1 MKMNKKVLLTSTMAA
16 SLLSVAS
23 VQAQETDTTWTART
37 VSEVKADLVKQDNKS
52 SYTVKYGDTLSVI
65 SEAMSI
71 DMNVL
76 AKINN
81 IADINLIYPET
92 TLTVTYD
99 QKSHTATSMKIETP
113 ATNAAGQTTATVDLK
128 TNQVSV
134 ADQKVSLNTI
144 SEGMTPEAAT
154 TIVSPMKTYSSA
166 PALKSKEVL
175 AQEQAVSQAAA
186 NEQVSPAPV
195 KSITSEVPAAKEEV
209 RPTQTSVSQSTTVS
223 PASVAAETPA
233 PVAKVA
239 PVRTVAAPAPRVASA
254 KVVTPKVE
262 TGASPEHVPAPAV
275 PVTTTSTATDNK
287 LQATEV
293 KSVPVAQKAPTAT
306 PVAQPASTTNA
317 VAAHPENAGLQPH
330 VAAYKEKVAS
340 TYGVNEFST
349 YRAGDPGDHG
359 KGLAVDFIVGKN
371 QALGNEVAQYSTQN
385 MAANNISYV
394 IWQQKFYSNTNSIYG
409 PANTWNAMPDRGGVT
424 ANHYDHVHVS
434 FNK

>member
-186 NEQVSPAPV
+186 
-195 KSITSEVPAAKEEV
+195 KEEV
-209 RPTQTSVSQSTTVS
+209 KPTQTSVSQSTTVS

-233 PVAKVA
+233 PVAKVS
-239 PVRTVAAPAPRVASA
+239 PVRTVAAPRVASA

-262 TGASPEHVPAPAV
+262 TGASPEHVSAPAV
-275 PVTTTSTATDNK
+275 PVTATSTATDNK

-306 PVAQPASTTNA
+306 PVAQPVSTTNA

-359 KGLAVDFIVGKN
+359 KGLAVDFIVGTN
-371 QALGNEVAQYSTQN
+371 RALGNEVAQYSTQN

>member
-186 NEQVSPAPV
+186 
-195 KSITSEVPAAKEEV
+195 KEEV
-209 RPTQTSVSQSTTVS
+209 KPTQTSVSQSTTVS

-233 PVAKVA
+233 PVAKVS
-239 PVRTVAAPAPRVASA
+239 PVRTVAAPRVASA

-262 TGASPEHVPAPAV
+262 TGASPEHVSAPAV

-306 PVAQPASTTNA
+306 PVAQPVSTTNA

-359 KGLAVDFIVGKN
+359 KGLAVDFIVGTN
-371 QALGNEVAQYSTQN
+371 RALGNEVAQYSTQN

-394 IWQQKFYSNTNSIYG
+394 I
-409 PANTWNAMPDRGGVT
+409 
-424 ANHYDHVHVS
+424 
-434 FNK
+434 

>member
-113 ATNAAGQTTATVDLK
+113 ATVDLK

-209 RPTQTSVSQSTTVS
+209 KPTQTSVSQSTTVS

-239 PVRTVAAPAPRVASA
+239 PVRTVAAPRVASV

-262 TGASPEHVPAPAV
+262 TGASPEHVSAPAV
-275 PVTTTSTATDNK
+275 PVTTTSPATDSK

-293 KSVPVAQKAPTAT
+293 KSV

-359 KGLAVDFIVGKN
+359 KGLAVDFIVGTN
-371 QALGNEVAQYSTQN
+371 QALGNKVAQYSTQN

>member
-209 RPTQTSVSQSTTVS
+209 KPTQTSVSQSTTVS

-233 PVAKVA
+233 PVAKVS
-239 PVRTVAAPAPRVASA
+239 PVRTVAAPRVASA

-262 TGASPEHVPAPAV
+262 TGASPEHVSAPA
-275 PVTTTSTATDNK
+275 
-287 LQATEV
+287 
-293 KSVPVAQKAPTAT
+293 AT
-306 PVAQPASTTNA
+306 PVAQPVSTTNA

-359 KGLAVDFIVGKN
+359 KGLAVDFIVGTN
-371 QALGNEVAQYSTQN
+371 RALGNEVAQYSTQN

>member
-113 ATNAAGQTTATVDLK
+113 A
-128 TNQVSV
+128 
-134 ADQKVSLNTI
+134 
-144 SEGMTPEAAT
+144 
-154 TIVSPMKTYSSA
+154 
-166 PALKSKEVL
+166 
-175 AQEQAVSQAAA
+175 
-186 NEQVSPAPV
+186 
-195 KSITSEVPAAKEEV
+195 
-209 RPTQTSVSQSTTVS
+209 
-223 PASVAAETPA
+223 

-239 PVRTVAAPAPRVASA
+239 PVRTVAAPRVASV

-262 TGASPEHVPAPAV
+262 TGASPEHVSAPAV
-275 PVTTTSTATDNK
+275 PVTTTSPATDSK

-359 KGLAVDFIVGKN
+359 KGLAVDFIVGTN
-371 QALGNEVAQYSTQN
+371 QALGNKVAQYSTQN

>member
-113 ATNAAGQTTATVDLK
+113 ATNAAGQTPATVDLK

-186 NEQVSPAPV
+186 NEQVSTAPV
-195 KSITSEVPAAKEEV
+195 KSITSEV
-209 RPTQTSVSQSTTVS
+209 
-223 PASVAAETPA
+223 

-239 PVRTVAAPAPRVASA
+239 PVRTVAAPRVASV

-262 TGASPEHVPAPAV
+262 TGASPEHVSAPAV
-275 PVTTTSTATDNK
+275 PVTTTSTATDSK

>member
-186 NEQVSPAPV
+186 
-195 KSITSEVPAAKEEV
+195 KEEV
-209 RPTQTSVSQSTTVS
+209 KPTQTSVSQSTTVS

-239 PVRTVAAPAPRVASA
+239 PVRTVAAPRVASV

-262 TGASPEHVPAPAV
+262 TGASPEHVSAPAV
-275 PVTTTSTATDNK
+275 PVTTTSTATDSK

>member
-128 TNQVSV
+128 TNQVFV

-175 AQEQAVSQAAA
+175 AQEQAVSQVAA
-186 NEQVSPAPV
+186 NEQVS
-195 KSITSEVPAAKEEV
+195 
-209 RPTQTSVSQSTTVS
+209 
-223 PASVAAETPA
+223 PA

-239 PVRTVAAPAPRVASA
+239 PVRTVAAPRVASA

-262 TGASPEHVPAPAV
+262 TGASPEHVSAPAV
-275 PVTTTSTATDNK
+275 PVTTTSPATDSK

-306 PVAQPASTTNA
+306 PVAQPASITNA

>member
-113 ATNAAGQTTATVDLK
+113 ATNAAGQTPATVDLK

-209 RPTQTSVSQSTTVS
+209 KPTQTSVSQSTTVS

-233 PVAKVA
+233 PVAKV
-239 PVRTVAAPAPRVASA
+239 
-254 KVVTPKVE
+254 VTPKVE
-262 TGASPEHVPAPAV
+262 TGASPEHVSAPAV
-275 PVTTTSTATDNK
+275 PVTTTSTATDSK

>member
-1 MKMNKKVLLTSTMAA
+1 M
-16 SLLSVAS
+16 
-23 VQAQETDTTWTART
+23 
-37 VSEVKADLVKQDNKS
+37 
-52 SYTVKYGDTLSVI
+52 
-65 SEAMSI
+65 
-71 DMNVL
+71 
-76 AKINN
+76 
-81 IADINLIYPET
+81 
-92 TLTVTYD
+92 
-99 QKSHTATSMKIETP
+99 
-113 ATNAAGQTTATVDLK
+113 
-128 TNQVSV
+128 
-134 ADQKVSLNTI
+134 
-144 SEGMTPEAAT
+144 
-154 TIVSPMKTYSSA
+154 
-166 PALKSKEVL
+166 
-175 AQEQAVSQAAA
+175 
-186 NEQVSPAPV
+186 

-209 RPTQTSVSQSTTVS
+209 KPTQTSVSQSTTVS

-239 PVRTVAAPAPRVASA
+239 PVRTVAAPRVASV

-262 TGASPEHVPAPAV
+262 TGASPEHVSAPAV
-275 PVTTTSTATDNK
+275 PVTTTSTATDSK

-317 VAAHPENAGLQPH
+317 VAAHPENARLQPH

>member
-128 TNQVSV
+128 TNQVFV

-175 AQEQAVSQAAA
+175 AQEQAVSQVAA

-209 RPTQTSVSQSTTVS
+209 KPTQTSVSQLTTVS

-233 PVAKVA
+233 P
-239 PVRTVAAPAPRVASA
+239 
-254 KVVTPKVE
+254 
-262 TGASPEHVPAPAV
+262 AV
-275 PVTTTSTATDNK
+275 PVTTTSPATDSK

>member
-128 TNQVSV
+128 TNQVFV

-175 AQEQAVSQAAA
+175 AQEQAVSQVAA
-186 NEQVSPAPV
+186 NEQVS
-195 KSITSEVPAAKEEV
+195 
-209 RPTQTSVSQSTTVS
+209 
-223 PASVAAETPA
+223 PA

-239 PVRTVAAPAPRVASA
+239 PVRTVAAPRVASA

-262 TGASPEHVPAPAV
+262 TGASPEHVSAPAV
-275 PVTTTSTATDNK
+275 PVTTTSPATDSK

>member
-195 KSITSEVPAAKEEV
+195 
-209 RPTQTSVSQSTTVS
+209 
-223 PASVAAETPA
+223 
-233 PVAKVA
+233 AKVA
-239 PVRTVAAPAPRVASA
+239 PVRTVAAPRVASV

-262 TGASPEHVPAPAV
+262 TGASPEHVSAPAV
-275 PVTTTSTATDNK
+275 PVTTTSPATDSK

-359 KGLAVDFIVGKN
+359 KGLAVDFIVGTN
-371 QALGNEVAQYSTQN
+371 QALGNKVAQYSTQN

>member
-186 NEQVSPAPV
+186 NEQVSTAPV

-209 RPTQTSVSQSTTVS
+209 KPTQTSVSQSTTVS

-239 PVRTVAAPAPRVASA
+239 PVRTVAAPRVASV

-262 TGASPEHVPAPAV
+262 TGASPEHVSAPAV
-275 PVTTTSTATDNK
+275 PVTTT
-287 LQATEV
+287 
-293 KSVPVAQKAPTAT
+293 
-306 PVAQPASTTNA
+306 STTNA

>member
-209 RPTQTSVSQSTTVS
+209 KPTQTSVSQSTTVS

-239 PVRTVAAPAPRVASA
+239 PVRTVAAPRVASV

-262 TGASPEHVPAPAV
+262 TGASPEHV
-275 PVTTTSTATDNK
+275 S
-287 LQATEV
+287 
-293 KSVPVAQKAPTAT
+293 APTAT

-359 KGLAVDFIVGKN
+359 KGLAVDFIVGTN
-371 QALGNEVAQYSTQN
+371 QALGNKVAQYSTQN

>member
-128 TNQVSV
+128 TNQVFV

-175 AQEQAVSQAAA
+175 AKEQAVSQVAA

-209 RPTQTSVSQSTTVS
+209 KPTQSVSQQQYHQLLL
-223 PASVAAETPA
+223 PL
-233 PVAKVA
+233 K
-239 PVRTVAAPAPRVASA
+239 
-254 KVVTPKVE
+254 
-262 TGASPEHVPAPAV
+262 HQ
-275 PVTTTSTATDNK
+275 
-287 LQATEV
+287 LQ
-293 KSVPVAQKAPTAT
+293 
-306 PVAQPASTTNA
+306 
-317 VAAHPENAGLQPH
+317 
-330 VAAYKEKVAS
+330 
-340 TYGVNEFST
+340 
-349 YRAGDPGDHG
+349 
-359 KGLAVDFIVGKN
+359 
-371 QALGNEVAQYSTQN
+371 
-385 MAANNISYV
+385 
-394 IWQQKFYSNTNSIYG
+394 
-409 PANTWNAMPDRGGVT
+409 
-424 ANHYDHVHVS
+424 
-434 FNK
+434 

>member
-175 AQEQAVSQAAA
+175 AQGQAVSQAAA

-209 RPTQTSVSQSTTVS
+209 KPTQTSVSQSTTVS

-239 PVRTVAAPAPRVASA
+239 PVRTVAAPRVASV

-262 TGASPEHVPAPAV
+262 TGASPEHVSAPAV
-275 PVTTTSTATDNK
+275 PVTTTSTATDSK

-306 PVAQPASTTNA
+306 PVAQPAS
-317 VAAHPENAGLQPH
+317 
-330 VAAYKEKVAS
+330 
-340 TYGVNEFST
+340 
-349 YRAGDPGDHG
+349 
-359 KGLAVDFIVGKN
+359 
-371 QALGNEVAQYSTQN
+371 
-385 MAANNISYV
+385 
-394 IWQQKFYSNTNSIYG
+394 
-409 PANTWNAMPDRGGVT
+409 
-424 ANHYDHVHVS
+424 
-434 FNK
+434 

>member
-175 AQEQAVSQAAA
+175 AQGQAVSQAAA

-209 RPTQTSVSQSTTVS
+209 KPTQMSVSQSTTVS

-239 PVRTVAAPAPRVASA
+239 PVRTVAAPRVASV

-262 TGASPEHVPAPAV
+262 TGASPEHVSAPAV
-275 PVTTTSTATDNK
+275 PVTTTSTATDSK

-317 VAAHPENAGLQPH
+317 VAAHPENARLQPH

>member
-128 TNQVSV
+128 TNQVFV

-175 AQEQAVSQAAA
+175 AQEQAVSQVAA

-209 RPTQTSVSQSTTVS
+209 KPTQTSVSQLTTVS
-223 PASVAAETPA
+223 PA
-233 PVAKVA
+233 
-239 PVRTVAAPAPRVASA
+239 
-254 KVVTPKVE
+254 
-262 TGASPEHVPAPAV
+262 
-275 PVTTTSTATDNK
+275 TDSK

>member
-186 NEQVSPAPV
+186 NEQVSPA
-195 KSITSEVPAAKEEV
+195 
-209 RPTQTSVSQSTTVS
+209 
-223 PASVAAETPA
+223 SVAAETPA

-239 PVRTVAAPAPRVASA
+239 PVRTVAAPRVASV

-262 TGASPEHVPAPAV
+262 TGASPEHVSAPAV
-275 PVTTTSTATDNK
+275 PVTTTSPATDSK

-359 KGLAVDFIVGKN
+359 KGLAVDFIVGTN
-371 QALGNEVAQYSTQN
+371 QALGNKVAQYSTQN

-409 PANTWNAMPDRGGVT
+409 PANTWNAMPDRGSVT

>member
-186 NEQVSPAPV
+186 NEQVSPA
-195 KSITSEVPAAKEEV
+195 
-209 RPTQTSVSQSTTVS
+209 
-223 PASVAAETPA
+223 
-233 PVAKVA
+233 
-239 PVRTVAAPAPRVASA
+239 
-254 KVVTPKVE
+254 
-262 TGASPEHVPAPAV
+262 
-275 PVTTTSTATDNK
+275 TDSK

-359 KGLAVDFIVGKN
+359 KGLAVDFIVGTN
-371 QALGNEVAQYSTQN
+371 QALGNKVAQYSTQN

>member
-128 TNQVSV
+128 TNQVFV

-175 AQEQAVSQAAA
+175 AQEQAVSQVAA
-186 NEQVSPAPV
+186 NEQ
-195 KSITSEVPAAKEEV
+195 
-209 RPTQTSVSQSTTVS
+209 VS

-239 PVRTVAAPAPRVASA
+239 PVRTVAAPRVASA

-262 TGASPEHVPAPAV
+262 TGASPEHVSAPAV
-275 PVTTTSTATDNK
+275 PVTTTSPATDSK

>member
-128 TNQVSV
+128 TNQVFV

-144 SEGMTPEAAT
+144 SEGMTPE
-154 TIVSPMKTYSSA
+154 
-166 PALKSKEVL
+166 
-175 AQEQAVSQAAA
+175 
-186 NEQVSPAPV
+186 
-195 KSITSEVPAAKEEV
+195 
-209 RPTQTSVSQSTTVS
+209 
-223 PASVAAETPA
+223 
-233 PVAKVA
+233 
-239 PVRTVAAPAPRVASA
+239 
-254 KVVTPKVE
+254 
-262 TGASPEHVPAPAV
+262 
-275 PVTTTSTATDNK
+275 
-287 LQATEV
+287 
-293 KSVPVAQKAPTAT
+293 
-306 PVAQPASTTNA
+306 
-317 VAAHPENAGLQPH
+317 
-330 VAAYKEKVAS
+330 
-340 TYGVNEFST
+340 
-349 YRAGDPGDHG
+349 
-359 KGLAVDFIVGKN
+359 
-371 QALGNEVAQYSTQN
+371 
-385 MAANNISYV
+385 
-394 IWQQKFYSNTNSIYG
+394 QQQRLF
-409 PANTWNAMPDRGGVT
+409 RQ
-424 ANHYDHVHVS
+424 
-434 FNK
+434 

>member
-113 ATNAAGQTTATVDLK
+113 ATNAAGQTPATVDLK

-186 NEQVSPAPV
+186 NEQVSTAP
-195 KSITSEVPAAKEEV
+195 
-209 RPTQTSVSQSTTVS
+209 
-223 PASVAAETPA
+223 VAAETPA

-239 PVRTVAAPAPRVASA
+239 PVRTVAAPRVASV

-262 TGASPEHVPAPAV
+262 TGASPEHVSAPAV
-275 PVTTTSTATDNK
+275 PVTTTSTATDSK

>member
-1 MKMNKKVLLTSTMAA
+1 M
-16 SLLSVAS
+16 
-23 VQAQETDTTWTART
+23 
-37 VSEVKADLVKQDNKS
+37 
-52 SYTVKYGDTLSVI
+52 
-65 SEAMSI
+65 
-71 DMNVL
+71 
-76 AKINN
+76 
-81 IADINLIYPET
+81 
-92 TLTVTYD
+92 
-99 QKSHTATSMKIETP
+99 
-113 ATNAAGQTTATVDLK
+113 
-128 TNQVSV
+128 
-134 ADQKVSLNTI
+134 
-144 SEGMTPEAAT
+144 
-154 TIVSPMKTYSSA
+154 
-166 PALKSKEVL
+166 
-175 AQEQAVSQAAA
+175 
-186 NEQVSPAPV
+186 
-195 KSITSEVPAAKEEV
+195 
-209 RPTQTSVSQSTTVS
+209 
-223 PASVAAETPA
+223 
-233 PVAKVA
+233 
-239 PVRTVAAPAPRVASA
+239 ASA

-262 TGASPEHVPAPAV
+262 TGASPEHVSAPAV

-359 KGLAVDFIVGKN
+359 KGLAVDFIVGTN

>member
-186 NEQVSPAPV
+186 NEQVSPA
-195 KSITSEVPAAKEEV
+195 
-209 RPTQTSVSQSTTVS
+209 
-223 PASVAAETPA
+223 SVAAETPA

-239 PVRTVAAPAPRVASA
+239 PVRTVAAPRVASV

-262 TGASPEHVPAPAV
+262 TGASPEHVSAPAV
-275 PVTTTSTATDNK
+275 PVTTTSPATDSK

-359 KGLAVDFIVGKN
+359 KGLAVDFIVGTN
-371 QALGNEVAQYSTQN
+371 QALGNKVAQYSTQN

>member
-1 MKMNKKVLLTSTMAA
+1 
-16 SLLSVAS
+16 
-23 VQAQETDTTWTART
+23 
-37 VSEVKADLVKQDNKS
+37 
-52 SYTVKYGDTLSVI
+52 
-65 SEAMSI
+65 
-71 DMNVL
+71 
-76 AKINN
+76 
-81 IADINLIYPET
+81 
-92 TLTVTYD
+92 
-99 QKSHTATSMKIETP
+99 
-113 ATNAAGQTTATVDLK
+113 
-128 TNQVSV
+128 
-134 ADQKVSLNTI
+134 
-144 SEGMTPEAAT
+144 
-154 TIVSPMKTYSSA
+154 
-166 PALKSKEVL
+166 
-175 AQEQAVSQAAA
+175 
-186 NEQVSPAPV
+186 EQVSTAPV

-209 RPTQTSVSQSTTVS
+209 KPTQTSVSQSTTVS

-239 PVRTVAAPAPRVASA
+239 PVRTVAAPRVASV

-262 TGASPEHVPAPAV
+262 TGASPEHVSAPAV
-275 PVTTTSTATDNK
+275 PVTTTSTATDSK

>member
-128 TNQVSV
+128 TNQVFV

-175 AQEQAVSQAAA
+175 AQEQAVSQVAA
-186 NEQVSPAPV
+186 NEQVSPAP
-195 KSITSEVPAAKEEV
+195 
-209 RPTQTSVSQSTTVS
+209 
-223 PASVAAETPA
+223 VAAETPA

-239 PVRTVAAPAPRVASA
+239 PVRTVAAPRVASA

-262 TGASPEHVPAPAV
+262 TGASPEHVSAPAV
-275 PVTTTSTATDNK
+275 PVTTTSPATDSK

>member
-209 RPTQTSVSQSTTVS
+209 KPTQTSVSQSTTVS

-233 PVAKVA
+233 P
-239 PVRTVAAPAPRVASA
+239 
-254 KVVTPKVE
+254 
-262 TGASPEHVPAPAV
+262 AV
-275 PVTTTSTATDNK
+275 PVTTTSPATDSK

-359 KGLAVDFIVGKN
+359 KGLAVDFIVGTN
-371 QALGNEVAQYSTQN
+371 QALGNKVAQYSTQN

>member
-113 ATNAAGQTTATVDLK
+113 ATNAAGQTPATVDLK

-144 SEGMTPEAAT
+144 SEGMTPE
-154 TIVSPMKTYSSA
+154 
-166 PALKSKEVL
+166 
-175 AQEQAVSQAAA
+175 QAVSQAAA
-186 NEQVSPAPV
+186 NEQVSTAPV

-209 RPTQTSVSQSTTVS
+209 KPTQTSVSQSTTVS

-239 PVRTVAAPAPRVASA
+239 PVRTVAAPRVASV

-262 TGASPEHVPAPAV
+262 TGASPEHVSAPAV
-275 PVTTTSTATDNK
+275 PVTTTSTATDSK

>member
-186 NEQVSPAPV
+186 NEQVSPA
-195 KSITSEVPAAKEEV
+195 
-209 RPTQTSVSQSTTVS
+209 
-223 PASVAAETPA
+223 SVAAETPA

-239 PVRTVAAPAPRVASA
+239 PVRTVAAPRVASA

-262 TGASPEHVPAPAV
+262 TGASPEHVSAPAV
-275 PVTTTSTATDNK
+275 PVTTTSPATDNK

-306 PVAQPASTTNA
+306 PVAQPVSTTNA

-359 KGLAVDFIVGKN
+359 KGLAVDFIVGTN

>member
-186 NEQVSPAPV
+186 NEQVSPA
-195 KSITSEVPAAKEEV
+195 
-209 RPTQTSVSQSTTVS
+209 
-223 PASVAAETPA
+223 SVAAETPA

-239 PVRTVAAPAPRVASA
+239 PVRTVAAPRVASA

-262 TGASPEHVPAPAV
+262 TGASPEHVSAPAV

-359 KGLAVDFIVGKN
+359 KGLAVDFIVGTN

>member
-186 NEQVSPAPV
+186 NEQVS
-195 KSITSEVPAAKEEV
+195 T
-209 RPTQTSVSQSTTVS
+209 
-223 PASVAAETPA
+223 ASVAAETPA

-239 PVRTVAAPAPRVASA
+239 PVRTVAAPRVASV

-262 TGASPEHVPAPAV
+262 TGASPEHVSAPAV
-275 PVTTTSTATDNK
+275 PVTTTSTATDSK

>member
-113 ATNAAGQTTATVDLK
+113 ATNAAGQTPATVDLK

-186 NEQVSPAPV
+186 NEQVSPA
-195 KSITSEVPAAKEEV
+195 
-209 RPTQTSVSQSTTVS
+209 
-223 PASVAAETPA
+223 SVAAETPA

-239 PVRTVAAPAPRVASA
+239 PVRTVAAPRVASV

-262 TGASPEHVPAPAV
+262 TGASPEHVSAPAV
-275 PVTTTSTATDNK
+275 PVTTTSPATDSK

-359 KGLAVDFIVGKN
+359 KGLAVDFIVGTN
-371 QALGNEVAQYSTQN
+371 QALGNKVAQYSTQN

>member
-209 RPTQTSVSQSTTVS
+209 KPTQTSVSQSTTVS

-239 PVRTVAAPAPRVASA
+239 PVRTVAAPRVASV

-262 TGASPEHVPAPAV
+262 TVHHQSMYQ
-275 PVTTTSTATDNK
+275 
-287 LQATEV
+287 LQ
-293 KSVPVAQKAPTAT
+293 QF
-306 PVAQPASTTNA
+306 
-317 VAAHPENAGLQPH
+317 L
-330 VAAYKEKVAS
+330 
-340 TYGVNEFST
+340 
-349 YRAGDPGDHG
+349 
-359 KGLAVDFIVGKN
+359 
-371 QALGNEVAQYSTQN
+371 
-385 MAANNISYV
+385 
-394 IWQQKFYSNTNSIYG
+394 
-409 PANTWNAMPDRGGVT
+409 
-424 ANHYDHVHVS
+424 
-434 FNK
+434 

>member
-186 NEQVSPAPV
+186 NEQVSTAPV

-209 RPTQTSVSQSTTVS
+209 KPTQTSVSQSTTVS

-239 PVRTVAAPAPRVASA
+239 
-254 KVVTPKVE
+254 
-262 TGASPEHVPAPAV
+262 
-275 PVTTTSTATDNK
+275 
-287 LQATEV
+287 
-293 KSVPVAQKAPTAT
+293 

>member
-195 KSITSEVPAAKEEV
+195 
-209 RPTQTSVSQSTTVS
+209 
-223 PASVAAETPA
+223 AAETPA

-239 PVRTVAAPAPRVASA
+239 PVRTVAAPRVASV

-262 TGASPEHVPAPAV
+262 TGASPEHVSAPAV
-275 PVTTTSTATDNK
+275 PVTTTSPATDSK

-359 KGLAVDFIVGKN
+359 KGLAVDFIVGTN
-371 QALGNEVAQYSTQN
+371 QALGNKVAQYSTQN